1 MAFEV
6 IFLSFS
12 LKISIFQ
19 GIFPIQNL
27 IFRYFCSKIFN
38 KSSIF

>member
-19 GIFPIQNL
+19 GIFSHTKP
-27 IFRYFCSKIFN
+27 YFPLLLQ
-38 KSSIF
+38 

>member
-6 IFLSFS
+6 IFYRF
-12 LKISIFQ
+12 LKKSVFFRVF
-19 GIFPIQNL
+19 FPIQNH